1 MNKKTCRKVRFAGY
15 KMIAFMVGVWLICSS
30 IHGQKIAPADSIAIL
45 QKLQTKA
52 SSIATLQSTF
62 KQEKN
67 IAFLIDPIISTVAFY
82 FKNPE
87 QIPWEYKQPYQYV
100 VVMSGSKIAID
111 DAGKKQ
117 HFDMQNNLVFKE
129 INAVLIATIKGD
141 IGNQDRF
148 DVNINQTN
156 NQYILNLVP
165 KVPEVK
171 SVLSSIELYLSQKS
185 YLVEQVKMI
194 EPNNDFT
201 LLHFNEQQLNAPLPA
216 NIFELR

>member
-1 MNKKTCRKVRFAGY
+1 
-15 KMIAFMVGVWLICSS
+15 
-30 IHGQKIAPADSIAIL
+30 
-45 QKLQTKA
+45 
-52 SSIATLQSTF
+52 
-62 KQEKN
+62 
-67 IAFLIDPIISTVAFY
+67 
-82 FKNPE
+82 
-87 QIPWEYKQPYQYV
+87 
-100 VVMSGSKIAID
+100 
-111 DAGKKQ
+111 
-117 HFDMQNNLVFKE
+117 MQNNLVFKE